1 MAKGVLSR
9 SRTSDL
15 FGPQLPQGV
24 EEMDDAVLIP
34 LPLLSPNPFQPRRE
48 FDPAALT
55 ELAASLGQVGVLQP
69 LLVRRTPGDD
79 ESYQIAAGER
89 RWRAAQLAGLD
100 AVPCLV
106 RDLDDD
112 AMETIALVENI
123 QRSDLSPL
131 DEARAYRRLL
141 ERLGL
146 SIRALSERLGK
157 SHTFV
162 ENRLKL
168 VSDPRIEAAVA
179 SGAVGATVAAEIADL
194 EGAARDRLLAR
205 ADRGERIKVKD
216 VQAAGPRPQPIEVAN
231 NLPVV
236 PVHGGESDAPWMPPS
251 TPTSTGIPPITT
263 PPATRIKPVRDTTL
277 RPDEGREGR
286 EGREGAGH
294 TQGLPAATAAGAHSA
309 ATRRPPGHNW
319 VASGETQTGALFEVG
334 EGYADREQLRAALW
348 ADLEALDG

>member
-1 MAKGVLSR
+1 MAKGLLSR

-15 FGPQLPQGV
+15 FGAQLPVGV
-24 EEMDDAVLIP
+24 EEMDAAVLIP
-34 LPLLSPNPFQPRRE
+34 PALLSPNPFQPRRE
-48 FDPAALT
+48 FDPDGLA
-55 ELAASLGQVGVLQP
+55 ELATSLRQYGVLQP
-69 LLVRRTPGDD
+69 LLVRLTPGDD
-79 ESYQIAAGER
+79 EAYQIAAGER

-100 AVPCLV
+100 TIPCLV

-112 AMETIALVENI
+112 AMETIALVENV

-131 DEARAYRRLL
+131 DEARAYRRLM

-146 SIRALSERLGK
+146 SMRALSERLGK

-194 EGAARDRLLAR
+194 EGPARDALLAR
-205 ADRGERIKVKD
+205 AGRGERIKVKD
-216 VQAAGPRPQPIEVAN
+216 VQTAGARPRSPKVAN
-231 NLPVV
+231 NLPVTLV
-236 PVHGGESDAPWMPPS
+236 PVGELDGPWMPHS
-251 TPTSTGIPPITT
+251 TPISTVTPTITT
-263 PPATRIKPVRDTTL
+263 PPATRVEPV
-277 RPDEGREGR
+277 PDSTPQHD

-294 TQGLPAATAAGAHSA
+294 AIGTSAATVADAHPAATRH
-309 ATRRPPGHNW
+309 PLGHDQ
-319 VASGETQTGALFEVG
+319 VAIKDTQTGMLFETG
-334 EGYADREQLRAALW
+334 GGYADRGQLRAALW

>member
-15 FGPQLPQGV
+15 FGPQLPAGV
-24 EEMDDAVLIP
+24 EEMDDAVLVP
-34 LPLLSPNPFQPRRE
+34 LSLLSPNPFQPRRE

-55 ELAASLGQVGVLQP
+55 ELATSLGQVGVLQP
-69 LLVRRTPGDD
+69 LLVRQTPGDD

-106 RDLDDD
+106 RDLNDE
-112 AMETIALVENI
+112 AMEMTALVENI
-123 QRSDLSPL
+123 QRDDLSPL
-131 DEARAYRRLL
+131 DEARAYRRLMD
-141 ERLGL
+141 RLGL
-146 SIRALSERLGK
+146 SMRALSERLGK

-194 EGAARDRLLAR
+194 EDVARDTLLAR

-216 VQAAGPRPQPIEVAN
+216 VRAASPRPRLSGVAN
-231 NLPVV
+231 NLPVA
-236 PVHGGESDAPWMPPS
+236 PEPGGELDTLPTPPNTPALTV
-251 TPTSTGIPPITT
+251 TPTITT
-263 PPATRIKPVRDTTL
+263 SPAMRIELVGDTTL
-277 RPDEGREGR
+277 RPDEGRED
-286 EGREGAGH
+286 AVH
-294 TQGLPAATAAGAHSA
+294 TQAMPAATVAGARPS
-309 ATRRPPGHNW
+309 ATRRPTGHNW
-319 VASGETQTGALFEVG
+319 VASRDTQTGTLFEVG
-334 EGYADREQLRAALW
+334 GGYADRGQLRAALR
-348 ADLEALDG
+348 ADLESLDG